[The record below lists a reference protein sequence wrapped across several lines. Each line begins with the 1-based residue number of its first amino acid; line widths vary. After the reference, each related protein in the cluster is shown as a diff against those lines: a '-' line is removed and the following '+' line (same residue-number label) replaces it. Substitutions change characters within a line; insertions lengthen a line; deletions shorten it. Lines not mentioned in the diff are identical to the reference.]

1 MAGSKI
7 EKFVMQ
13 LALPEAEKLGFELV
27 DVEFVKEGANWFL
40 RIYIDKPDGIMIDDC
55 ELMNNAVEPLLDE
68 ADPISQAYYL
78 EVCSPGLDR
87 PLKTDR
93 DFEKYKGELVEIN
106 LYKALNGEKH
116 FEGRLIGRENGV
128 VTILEETFNR
138 SGKKTGETQLE
149 FPVESISIIRRMIEV

>member
-7 EKFVMQ
+7 EKLVTE

-27 DVEFVKEGANWFL
+27 DVEFVKEGSTWFL
-40 RIYIDKPDGIMIDDC
+40 RIYIDKPGGIMIDDC

-68 ADPISQAYYL
+68 RDPISQAYYL

-93 DFEKYKGELVEIN
+93 DFEKYKGELVEVN

-138 SGKKTGETQLE
+138 NGKKTGETQLE
-149 FPVESISIIRRMIEV
+149 FPVESISIIRRVIEL

>member
-7 EKFVMQ
+7 ERLVTQ

-27 DVEFVKEGANWFL
+27 DVEFVKEGSTWFL
-40 RIYIDKPDGIMIDDC
+40 RIYIDKPGGIMIDDC
-55 ELMNNAVEPLLDE
+55 ELMNDAIEPLLDE

-93 DFEKYKGELVEIN
+93 DFEKYKGELVEVN

-116 FEGRLIGRENGV
+116 FEGRLIGRESGV

-138 SGKKTGETQLE
+138 TGKKTGETQLE
-149 FPVESISIIRRMIEV
+149 FPVEAISIIRRVIEI